1 VWAKKKKKSPWYHS
15 PGSVLHLKI
24 LPAQVKG
31 CPRQRLMAPKAHS
44 KPRREA
50 GQIDLPNEIIKEAIQ
65 MGNRNMGSRG
75 VHSRDRCR
83 MGP

>member
-1 VWAKKKKKSPWYHS
+1 
-15 PGSVLHLKI
+15 
-24 LPAQVKG
+24 
-31 CPRQRLMAPKAHS
+31 MAPKAHS
-44 KPRREA
+44 KPRRED

-83 MGP
+83 MGPEL